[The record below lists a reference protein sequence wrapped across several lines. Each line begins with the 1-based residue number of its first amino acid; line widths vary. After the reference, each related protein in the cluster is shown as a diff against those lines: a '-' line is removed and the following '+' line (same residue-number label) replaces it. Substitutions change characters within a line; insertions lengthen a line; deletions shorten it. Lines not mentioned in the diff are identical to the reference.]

1 MLVQS
6 VISELLVANCIAG
19 SLQARGDS
27 ILPSKEGSGRL
38 CASQSSETVCATSDN
53 FCVSRL
59 VLCKAPRC
67 IGTSAV
73 VVLKVYVKMG
83 VL

>member
-19 SLQARGDS
+19 FLQARGVS

-38 CASQSSETVCATSDN
+38 CASQSSETVCATLDN
-53 FCVSRL
+53 LCVSRL
-59 VLCKAPRC
+59 VLSKAPRC

-73 VVLKVYVKMG
+73 VVLRAYMKMR